1 MKKSCYTVLLLCT
14 VTFCFAQK
22 ETTYINQSVEVHLCN
37 PFDTNELEE
46 NSPYTP
52 WFNKPYDEFMLY
64 YTTYSWSSELNDVG
78 VNIYMGT
85 WCGDSKK
92 WVLSFLKAWDQ
103 LGLDR
108 KKLSYTALY
117 DNDERYKQGQM
128 EKRKDCKYIVSLPLF
143 LKEMKKRLYEL

>member
-14 VTFCFAQK
+14 VTFFFSLK
-22 ETTYINQSVEVHLCN
+22 ETTYINQSVEVHLCG

-46 NSPYTP
+46 DSPYTP
-52 WFNKPYDEFMLY
+52 WFNKPYDEFMLDD
-64 YTTYSWSSELNDVG
+64 TTYSWSSELNDVE
-78 VNIYMGT
+78 VDIYMGT

-92 WVLSFLKAWDQ
+92 WVPRFLKALDQ

-117 DNDERYKQGQM
+117 DTDKHYKQGPNGE
-128 EKRKDCKYIVSLPLF
+128 EKGL
-143 LKEMKKRLYEL
+143 